1 MDSLSYLQEKLSH
14 LQQKYPHRSR
24 YCALRMAITS
34 IHALFMRD
42 KIEIVP
48 TRQPLESKGSL
59 NTKSQQDEQNL
70 NIVFDVKGGL
80 GDLLIASNYIYYFS
94 QYISDV
100 PFKLKIHYHSQSL
113 LESFCGKLPNISQI
127 STEKNLSGL
136 LKIELNRFP
145 RITAGNIE
153 KLSAYSP
160 KLGKLLNAWNTF
172 FIHNRKFFDLMPQ
185 IDGMSNDYTRL
196 LGGKRINQ
204 ADIGGLLKISE
215 EYMAPL
221 KYPTPLETQEI
232 LQRFG
237 LTKPFIT
244 LQRGQSTT
252 ANNAVNNKLWS
263 IAYYNKLI
271 SLLRQQYPQYQFVQL
286 GTNRE
291 GYNEDFDDIDINL
304 RGKTNLEELKVILK
318 HAALHIDCEGGL
330 VHLRHALKGGPSV
343 VLFGPTSPD
352 VYGYK
357 ENLNLRSTACPH
369 PCEWITNDWLSRCA
383 RRTNKHICMES
394 LTPQFV
400 FEEIKKWTL
409 I

>member
-42 KIEIVP
+42 KTEIVP
-48 TRQPLESKGSL
+48 TRQPLESKEFL
-59 NTKSQQDEQNL
+59 QNGKQGGPL
-70 NIVFDVKGGL
+70 NIVFDIKGGL

-113 LESFCGKLPNISQI
+113 LESFCGKLPNIDEM
-127 STEKNLSGL
+127 STEKNLSGV
-136 LKIELNRFP
+136 LKIQLNRFP
-145 RITAGNIE
+145 RIIEGDIE

-215 EYMAPL
+215 EYVAPL
-221 KYPTPLETQEI
+221 EYPVMKKEQKI
-232 LQRFG
+232 LRKFG
-237 LTKPFIT
+237 LAQSFIT
-244 LQRGQSTT
+244 IQRGQGVTSKDT
-252 ANNAVNNKLWS
+252 VNNKLWPV
-263 IAYYNKLI
+263 AYYNQLI
-271 SLLRQQYPQYQFVQL
+271 GLLRRQYPKYQFVQL

-291 GYNEDFDDIDINL
+291 GYNEDFDDIDLNL

-343 VLFGPTSPD
+343 VLFGPTSPE

-383 RRTNKHICMES
+383 RRTNKHICMEK
-394 LTPQFV
+394 LTPQMV
-400 FEEIKKWTL
+400 FEKIREKKL
-409 I
+409 L

>member
-24 YCALRMAITS
+24 YCALRMVITS
-34 IHALFMRD
+34 IHALFKCYRTQIKAYQSSKNPSND
-42 KIEIVP
+42 QVP
-48 TRQPLESKGSL
+48 C
-59 NTKSQQDEQNL
+59 
-70 NIVFDVKGGL
+70 IIFVIKGGL
-80 GDLLIASNYIYYFS
+80 GDMLIASNYIFS
-94 QYISDV
+94 FYKYVSAEKPI
-100 PFKLKIHYHSQSL
+100 KIKIQNPSMPL
-113 LESFCGKLPNISQI
+113 LQAFC
-127 STEKNLSGL
+127 KNLPGVVEIGTQLNS
-136 LKIELNRFP
+136 LKGNLQVELMRFP
-145 RITAGNIE
+145 RILEGDRNALA
-153 KLSAYSP
+153 KYSP
-160 KLGKLLNAWNTF
+160 RLKKLLEAWNNF
-172 FIHNRKFFDLMPQ
+172 YIHNRKFFDFMPQ
-185 IDGMSNDYTRL
+185 IDGLSNDYSAI
-196 LGGKRINQ
+196 LGNKRINQ
-204 ADIGGLLKISE
+204 ADIGGLLNMPF
-215 EYMAPL
+215 EYQAIL
-221 KYPTPLETQEI
+221 PTTQNFTSV
-232 LQRFG
+232 LQKFQ
-237 LTKPFIT
+237 LHSPFIT
-244 LQRGQSTT
+244 IQRGQGMCDTKST
-252 ANNAVNNKLWS
+252 NNKLWPVT
-263 IAYYNKLI
+263 YYNQLI
-271 SLLRQQYPQYQFVQL
+271 GLLRRQYPQCQFIQL

-291 GYNEDFDDIDINL
+291 GYNEDFADIDVNL